1 MKINKELLIAV
12 LATFCLTSALFSVK
26 PIGSQTTFQYDPW
39 ADINDDGKIDAKDI
53 GYTCRLFGKT
63 GDPTK
68 NVNVTN
74 WPVQQPEPSWTV
86 ERAYQCCRQYINLSW
101 SPGTSGDGTDW
112 IFVGG
117 YSKMVVYFEAVAVS
131 HTQKTDTTTITLS
144 FINWGIKTSD
154 GMWMGY
160 FFDHLGEYIINYTV
174 TGIDGSLMHF
184 YQPHSCPVIE
194 VKGPWVNLA
203 FFTIS
208 STQSSGWMLL
218 EVYVYLRN
226 E

>member
-1 MKINKELLIAV
+1 MKLRRDVLVAV
-12 LATFCLTSALFSVK
+12 FITFCITSVLFAVK
-26 PIGSQTTFQYDPW
+26 PIGSQTTVQYDPW
-39 ADINDDGKIDAKDI
+39 ADINDDGKIDLKDI
-53 GYTCRLFGKT
+53 IYEIRLFGTT

-74 WPVQQPEPSWTV
+74 WPTQQAEPSWKV
-86 ERAYQCCRQYINLSW
+86 ERAYQLSRQYINVSW
-101 SPGTSGDGTDW
+101 DLLGGADGTDW

-131 HTQKTDTTTITLS
+131 HTQKTDTTTITLDY
-144 FINWGIKTSD
+144 IDWGIKTSD
-154 GMWMGY
+154 GRWMGY
-160 FFDHLGEYIINYTV
+160 SFDHLGEYIINYTV

-194 VKGPWVNLA
+194 VKGPWVSLA
-203 FFTIS
+203 FFKIS
-208 STQSSGWMLL
+208 STQSCGWLLL